1 MSRAPEIV
9 PFAAEHLESIAAL
22 LAERQR
28 RLREVR
34 PELPASFTD
43 PPAWGPVLTK
53 LAEQEG
59 AYGVV
64 SLGEA
69 APDAFLLGYP
79 RHEPIWGRAAW
90 SPIEGQ
96 AYRPAA
102 GPEILRDLYA
112 VWSRHFV
119 DRGFFRQY
127 VHGAAD
133 DPAQLDTWFSTGF
146 GKMQAH
152 AARDLDLPLP
162 PAGTPL
168 DLRRPT
174 PDDLDHI
181 EALMP
186 LISTQLV
193 TSPAYAI
200 SLPERM
206 ETYRDDYAAEL
217 NDPAAHYWLAEEDG
231 RAVGLMGFAEA
242 EPGPMVPDGAWELA
256 DAKTAPDARGR
267 GVARALLAAGFAEA
281 RAAGA
286 TYCITDWRT
295 ASLPTHRSWT
305 ALGFRPTHFR
315 LHRHIDER
323 VAWADGRS

>member
-1 MSRAPEIV
+1 MTRAPEIV
-9 PFAAEHLESIAAL
+9 PFAAEHLEGVAML
-22 LAERQR
+22 LAERQE

-34 PELPASFTD
+34 PELPATFTD
-43 PPAWGPVLTK
+43 PPAWGPFLTT

-59 AYGVV
+59 AHGVV
-64 SLGEA
+64 SLGDS

-90 SPIEGQ
+90 SAIEGQ
-96 AYRPAA
+96 AYSAA
-102 GPEILRDLYA
+102 TGPEIMRDLYA
-112 VWSRHFV
+112 AWSSHFV
-119 DRGFFRQY
+119 ERGFFRQY

-133 DPAQLDTWFSTGF
+133 DSPLLDAWFSTGF

-152 AARDLDLPLP
+152 AVRDLDLSP
-162 PAGTPL
+162 PEESPFE
-168 DLRRPT
+168 LRRAT

-181 EALMP
+181 EQLLP

-193 TSPAYAI
+193 NSPAYAI

-206 ETYRDDYAAEL
+206 TTYRDDYATEL
-217 NDPAAHYWLAEEDG
+217 SDPAAHYWLAEDDG
-231 RAVGLMGFAEA
+231 RAVGLMGFYEA
-242 EPGPMVPDGAWELA
+242 EPGPMVPDGAWELG

-286 TYCITDWRT
+286 SHCITDWRT
-295 ASLPTHRSWT
+295 ASLPTHRSWA